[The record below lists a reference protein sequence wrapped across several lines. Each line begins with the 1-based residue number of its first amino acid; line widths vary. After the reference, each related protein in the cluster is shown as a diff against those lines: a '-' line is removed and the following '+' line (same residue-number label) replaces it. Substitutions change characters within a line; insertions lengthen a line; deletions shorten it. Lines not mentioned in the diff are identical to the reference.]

1 MTDEIVFDNFLI
13 TDDLEISK
21 AFTADTW
28 DIKSYEE
35 RAATSAGVSVIFLIW
50 NYVIFYYVEFYVQ
63 SNTCDKTFIYDN
75 FCK

>member
-35 RAATSAGVSVIFLIW
+35 RAATSAGVSVIFLI
-50 NYVIFYYVEFYVQ
+50 
-63 SNTCDKTFIYDN
+63 
-75 FCK
+75 